1 MFSPQYRMRGAQLLA
16 IILSA
21 VPLLSLLIAGDFP
34 VYTRGEGREGLV
46 VRALLEGDDLIL
58 PLRNGLDI
66 PSKPPLYH
74 WCAAVLTKIGIFEP
88 ELALRLPSALF
99 GLAAGIILFRFLRS
113 RFGDALALTVTA
125 ITVCSFEWLRAA
137 QSARVDMT
145 FSALL
150 VIAII
155 LLYRLCEERS
165 SRSLLI
171 LLSGLTMAGACL
183 AKGPAGI
190 AIPLAI
196 AGIFSLLSVDRLRR
210 NFIPLTVSA
219 LIAVG
224 ISAIW
229 YYLAYKSGGQRF
241 LDVQL
246 LKENLARI
254 AGDDDYELG
263 HESSAISI
271 VGLLLVGTLP
281 FSLLLLPLIRSAWR
295 HRRSIFG
302 DMDPFF
308 VFSLIEIGVFLCVFG
323 VASSKRGV
331 YLVGCFPAFAYIVS
345 KTMLR
350 LVDLEDSSAGL
361 VRRFTIWVFAL
372 LAIICSK
379 VLLAVIFA
387 RDFVLEQISSPTTN
401 ASVSEL
407 LARPGVIS
415 GLAVI
420 VLILWALTFD
430 QARRTAIDG
439 VWATSG
445 LVAIL
450 ASFASCLILPG
461 IAAQQSPK
469 LFLAS
474 VQDLLNGQERVFMDD
489 AYFAANYY
497 SRRQLLPL
505 LESSV
510 INMEEDAL
518 VLSRQKRKL
527 SPPSGFQIA
536 ETISTSPR
544 LDVQGRDR
552 LILQRLQRRVD

>member
-46 VRALLEGDDLIL
+46 VRALLEGDSLIL

-74 WCAAVLTKIGIFEP
+74 WCAAALTKIGIFEP

-99 GLAAGIILFRFLRS
+99 GLAAGVILFRFLRA
-113 RFGDALALTVTA
+113 RYGDALALTVTA
-125 ITVCSFEWLRAA
+125 ITACSFEWLRAA

-150 VIAII
+150 VIAAI

-165 SRSLLI
+165 SRSHLV

-196 AGIFSLLSVDRLRR
+196 AGIFSLLSVERLRR

-224 ISAIW
+224 ISAVW
-229 YYLAYKSGGQRF
+229 YYLAYKTGGQKF

-263 HESSAISI
+263 HESSAISV

-281 FSLLLLPLIRSAWR
+281 FSLLLLPLIRGTWR
-295 HRRSIFG
+295 HRRSIFK
-302 DMDPFF
+302 DLDPFF

-323 VASSKRGV
+323 IASSKRGV
-331 YLVGCFPAFAYIVS
+331 YLVGCFPAFAYILS

-350 LVDLEDSSAGL
+350 LVDLDENSVVV
-361 VRRFTIWVFAL
+361 VRRFTIWIFAL

-379 VLLAVIFA
+379 ALLAVIFA
-387 RDFVLEQISSPTTN
+387 RGFVLEQISSPTTN
-401 ASVSEL
+401 ASVSDL
-407 LARPGVIS
+407 LAHPGVIP
-415 GLAVI
+415 GLGVV

-439 VWATSG
+439 VWAIAG
-445 LVAIL
+445 LVGVI
-450 ASFASCLILPG
+450 ASFASCLVLPV
-461 IAAQQSPK
+461 IADQQSPK
-469 LFLAS
+469 YFLTSMQGNLIGSA
-474 VQDLLNGQERVFMDD
+474 RVFMDD

-497 SRRQLLPL
+497 SPRQLLPL
-505 LESSV
+505 TNSSAV
-510 INMEEDAL
+510 DVEDSAL
-518 VLSRQKRKL
+518 VLSRLKRKL
-527 SPPSGFQIA
+527 SPPSGFQVA

-552 LILQRLQRRVD
+552 LVLQRLQRSVN